1 MVTRLTR
8 RPALLRGP
16 VQLAGSPGRKPGLRE
31 VDGAGIARGDG
42 AAGAVPLRAEVVP
55 QEAPGPELYMAPGGY
70 LDLYRWRL
78 IAMAGKKM
86 AGLAGMLRGESPK
99 LNSY

>member
-1 MVTRLTR
+1 MGPLGRSCSGLKWFLGKHRGLT
-8 RPALLRGP
+8 
-16 VQLAGSPGRKPGLRE
+16 
-31 VDGAGIARGDG
+31 ARW
-42 AAGAVPLRAEVVP
+42 L
-55 QEAPGPELYMAPGGY
+55 QGY

-86 AGLAGMLRGESPK
+86 AGLAGMLRGESPT